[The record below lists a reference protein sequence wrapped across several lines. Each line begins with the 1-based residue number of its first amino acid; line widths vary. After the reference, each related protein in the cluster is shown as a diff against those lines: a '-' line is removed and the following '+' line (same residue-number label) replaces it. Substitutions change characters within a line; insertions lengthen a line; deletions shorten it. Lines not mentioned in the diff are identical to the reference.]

1 MIWSEM
7 KIFGL
12 MKLLIQ
18 INTFVAI
25 HFILSILSML
35 KFIID
40 NPLSIKNLIIVNDV
54 LMKYF
59 LF

>member
-1 MIWSEM
+1 M

-40 NPLSIKNLIIVNDV
+40 NPLSIKNLIIVND
-54 LMKYF
+54 MF
-59 LF
+59 

>member
-25 HFILSILSML
+25 HFILFILSML

-40 NPLSIKNLIIVNDV
+40 NPLSIKNSIIVND
-54 LMKYF
+54 MF
-59 LF
+59 